1 MYCENCGK
9 KLIRGYSF
17 CMECGAPVPPE
28 VLEEGGLPGRSGEQ
42 SEEKPENAV
51 ENAEAAVNS
60 EESKAEESGD
70 VQESMPGIQPIG
82 GNDEGT
88 LVFCPNCGM
97 RMQHNKEV
105 CEKCGMKIGN
115 KPANSVPLINNNP
128 MDLDGSFGGF
138 GGFSDSDINQLNSF
152 MGGGMPSAYGNENAA
167 DNLFGTNSYS
177 ASDIEA
183 LNRQMSNFSAS
194 SSEMPAISKAK
205 GGVRQKEPEQ
215 GEARKVEDFSMS
227 DGSDES
233 VPIADTSVP
242 IIEGC
247 SMDEN
252 PDADV
257 SLDPY
262 KFLGNSMDDLSEE
275 RPVDTVNLFGEP
287 AEEAAEALGTE
298 PVPKAVE
305 EAPEAVEEE
314 APEAVEEEAPEAV
327 EEEVTEAVEEE
338 VTEAVEEEAPEAVEE
353 EAPEAVEEEAPEAV
367 EEEVTEA
374 VEEEAPEAVEE
385 EVPEAVE
392 EEAPEAVEEE
402 ATEAVEEEATEAVE
416 EEPVD
421 DFIPEEMG
429 FIAESAPV
437 ISEEVEEPAVSEAA
451 PAAAAVTAERRE
463 VEDFDFR
470 RPQKPQNT
478 APESSSGEETPKG
491 NLVYCRTCGQDMYDT
506 EKVCKNCGAAYKGA
520 YVPPKFA
527 PSNSGAKETSMI
539 FGKIPVPK
547 FIGGIVGIVV
557 AAAFMLFILQPW
569 NKKPANIVGG
579 DTSSNASTSTSTS
592 SESTSTTTDEVV
604 APSTSTETAST
615 STDGEPTS
623 TESSSTSEESTSTSS
638 RVSSSSKTSTSS
650 RPVVTPPS
658 TDAKL
663 KSLEQD
669 RKKIMGAAETI
680 AGEVGKMEMLSLNVI
695 YAMNNSAKSNEEA
708 INDFYE
714 SKFATSVISILRV
727 GKVSADRTVSLASP
741 TNSEFSALYSSL
753 KTLKSRYDD
762 YYNFII
768 SPKGGYSAFT
778 KNCKSYYSRVTSAIS
793 GLSLDKFTSSYTAA
807 YKNSAYKAM
816 VSAAITDVRNSAD
829 KFATL
834 QTQLSGLGTTFERKA
849 FTTLTSNLTTYAE
862 AASFAMKAKAYAL
875 MLKGVSSDYSAA
887 ASHLDSAYDNLSKLV
902 ETCSKLSKT
911 SSDSYISS
919 SRIAISNARSYAN
932 RAANVIK

>member
-1 MYCENCGK
+1 
-9 KLIRGYSF
+9 
-17 CMECGAPVPPE
+17 MECGTPVPPE

-42 SEEKPENAV
+42 SEEKPENAA

-97 RMQHNKEV
+97 RMQHNTEV
-105 CEKCGMKIGN
+105 CEKCGIKIGN

-128 MDLDGSFGGF
+128 MDLDGGFGGF

-275 RPVDTVNLFGEP
+275 RPVDTVNLFGEA
-287 AEEAAEALGTE
+287 AEEEVPEAAEE
-298 PVPKAVE
+298 EVPEAVE
-305 EAPEAVEEE
+305 EEVPEAAEEE
-314 APEAVEEEAPEAV
+314 APEAVEEEAPEAA
-327 EEEVTEAVEEE
+327 EEEVPEAVEEE
-338 VTEAVEEEAPEAVEE
+338 VPEAVEEEVPEAAEEEVPEAVEEEAPEAVEE

-367 EEEVTEA
+367 EEEV
-374 VEEEAPEAVEE
+374 
-385 EVPEAVE
+385 PEAVE
-392 EEAPEAVEEE
+392 EEAPEAAEEE
-402 ATEAVEEEATEAVE
+402 A
-416 EEPVD
+416 VD

-437 ISEEVEEPAVSEAA
+437 ISEEAEEPAVSEAA

-506 EKVCKNCGAAYKGA
+506 EKFCKNCGATYKGA

-527 PSNSGAKETSMI
+527 PSNSGAKETPMI
-539 FGKIPVPK
+539 FGKIPLPK
-547 FIGGIVGIVV
+547 FIGGIVGIVA

-579 DTSSNASTSTSTS
+579 DTSSDASTSTSTS

-604 APSTSTETAST
+604 VPPTSSTETDSTSTNE
-615 STDGEPTS
+615 EPTS
-623 TESSSTSEESTSTSS
+623 TESSSTSDESTSTSS
-638 RVSSSSKTSTSS
+638 SVSSSSKTSTSS
-650 RPVVTPPS
+650 KPVVTPPS

-680 AGEVGKMEMLSLNVI
+680 AGEVGKMEMLSQNVI
-695 YAMNNSAKSNEEA
+695 FAMNNSSKSNEEA

-714 SKFATSVISILRV
+714 SKFATSMISILKV

-741 TNSEFSALYSSL
+741 TNSELSALYSSL

-762 YYNFII
+762 YYSFII

-778 KNCKSYYSRVTSAIS
+778 KNSKSYYSRVTSAIS

-807 YKNSAYKAM
+807 YKNSAYKAV

-862 AASFAMKAKAYAL
+862 AASFAMKAKAYAI
-875 MLKGVSSDYSAA
+875 MLKGVSSDYSTA

-902 ETCSKLSKT
+902 ETCSKLPKT
-911 SSDSYISS
+911 SSDSYLSS